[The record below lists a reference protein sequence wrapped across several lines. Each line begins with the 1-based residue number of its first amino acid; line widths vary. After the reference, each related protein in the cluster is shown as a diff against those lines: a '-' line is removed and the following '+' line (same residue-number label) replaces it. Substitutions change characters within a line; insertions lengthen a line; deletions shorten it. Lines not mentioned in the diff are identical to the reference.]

1 MLDFNALMDQNSLA
15 SSINECVFR
24 HAAYYTTSGAIRTAQ
39 HDAALSETSKLLFNI
54 TLHYPDSL
62 SKFIPAVEPL
72 INILLQHPLADPPL
86 QPPTSYLLNAL
97 LNLDLST
104 AQNKPSRDHEAQ
116 SSANSSSSDLEPL
129 VNRLV
134 IILDAAV
141 RKHPETDL
149 DQAAAPLLTLLRRLY
164 ELATPRMKAVMRTLI
179 LPTAQDRE
187 KPLGKGESLS
197 SGLLQLSC
205 SPRLLTLGGNISA
218 LLFEMS
224 DKDPGK
230 FVQNIGYGYASGFLM
245 SQNIE
250 VPQSALKADGSSN
263 AGEISHVNPVTGQR
277 WVAEDR
283 DASSTTP
290 MTEEEK
296 EREAEKLFVLFER
309 LKATGVVNVQNPV
322 ERRFE
327 EVD

>member
-1 MLDFNALMDQNSLA
+1 MDQNNLA
-15 SSINECVFR
+15 SSINACMLR
-24 HAAYYTTSGAIRTAQ
+24 HAASYTTPSAARTTQ
-39 HDAALSETSKLLFNI
+39 HEAAMGETLKLLFNI
-54 TLHYPDSL
+54 TYHYPDSL
-62 SKFIPAVEPL
+62 SRFTPAIDPL
-72 INILLQHPLADPPL
+72 IDILLQHPLLNPPL
-86 QPPTSYLLNAL
+86 QPPTSHLVNAL
-97 LNLDLST
+97 LNLDLSKIEKRVF
-104 AQNKPSRDHEAQ
+104 NDAQ
-116 SSANSSSSDLEPL
+116 SDVDSSSSGLEPL
-129 VNRLV
+129 IDRL
-134 IILDAAV
+134 ITILDAAV
-141 RKHPETDL
+141 LNHPEKDL
-149 DQAAAPLLTLLRRLY
+149 DQAAASLLTLLRQLY
-164 ELATPRMKAVMRTLI
+164 ELAAPRTKATMRTRM
-179 LPTAQDRE
+179 LPDAQDRE

-197 SGLLQLSC
+197 SRLLQLSC
-205 SPRLLTLGGNISA
+205 SPKLLTLGGNISA

-224 DKDPGK
+224 DKDPNK
-230 FVQNIGYGYASGFLM
+230 FIQNIGYGYASGFLM

-250 VPQSALKADGSSN
+250 VPQSALKADSASN
-263 AGEISHVNPVTGQR
+263 GGDASHVNPVTGQR